1 MREGKKKEKRR
12 QRREGEGKR
21 GREERGNAQSK
32 LQKYSLFFW
41 FTYSFVL

>member
-1 MREGKKKEKRR
+1 MREGKEKEKRR
-12 QRREGEGKR
+12 QRREGGEDEGKR

-41 FTYSFVL
+41 FI